1 MLITGLPLVLTHAG
15 NQYLQLFA
23 KVLERLALAILLVG
37 GLGLLMSMFLGV
49 GDVIGTQFLQSPL
62 PGAKELTE
70 STMVLIVFGALT
82 YAQIQRSHIRVELL
96 YTRAGPRTRAV
107 MDVIGD
113 IAAIVFFS
121 LLLWQAINEAIFS
134 IQLKEATVGLI
145 RFPLYPARIILAV
158 GTGLLILRLLIDL
171 FTDLRRI
178 QTGEELAVAGS
189 ELDNMTLEGLSS
201 SPEQDTGTAKE

>member
-1 MLITGLPLVLTHAG
+1 
-15 NQYLQLFA
+15 
-23 KVLERLALAILLVG
+23 
-37 GLGLLMSMFLGV
+37 MSMFLGV
-49 GDVIGTQFLQSPL
+49 GDVVGTQFLHSPL

-96 YTRAGPRTRAV
+96 YSRVGPRTRAL
-107 MDVIGD
+107 MDVVGD
-113 IAAIVFFS
+113 VAAILFFS

-134 IQLKEATVGLI
+134 VQLKEATVGLI

-178 QTGEELAVAGS
+178 QTGEELAVAGG
-189 ELDNMTLEGLSS
+189 EHDKMTLEGLSS
-201 SPEQDTGTAKE
+201 NSEQDTGTAKE